1 MADFE
6 FDFYHGNILNELW
19 HKNKKKTKKHRQNE
33 TTTATTTSKLLLS
46 LNVVNLA
53 TNNFCYLWQKFDV
66 TKILGR
72 NGHINHICLSF
83 QSYTSGL
90 KFVTYLPTPL
100 QQYIRNHRD
109 AHE

>member
-1 MADFE
+1 MEKQKQKKKNTKNTD
-6 FDFYHGNILNELW
+6 
-19 HKNKKKTKKHRQNE
+19 KNK
-33 TTTATTTSKLLLS
+33 TTTATTTSKLLLL

-53 TNNFCYLWQKFDV
+53 TDTFCYLWQKFDI

-72 NGHINHICLSF
+72 NGNINHICLSF

-100 QQYIRNHRD
+100 HQYIRNHRD
-109 AHE
+109 AQG